1 MLILG
6 IESSC
11 DDTSVA
17 LLDSSDKGHF
27 VLFEKT
33 ASQIEIH
40 KKYGGVVPEIAGRMH
55 AEKIVPLIDAALEG
69 QPKPDAIAVT
79 AGPGLITGLLVGV
92 EAARAL
98 SYAWDIPLIRTNH
111 IEGHV
116 YSVVIASH
124 SEAIPNTGGANN
136 GIAASLKAPRNDIQ
150 FPALCLIVSGGH
162 TELILMKNHGKYKL
176 LGATKDDAA
185 GECFDKVAKL
195 LGLPYPGGPQISKL
209 AETGNQNAINF
220 PRPMLKDENYLFSFA
235 GLKTSALYWLRDN
248 PPLVI
253 PTTKEESLSNFPTH
267 PYPAQAGNTDRDPSL
282 LRLARDDKNRPISTN
297 DFCASFEQAIVD
309 VLVAKTIKAATRYK
323 PKTIILAGGVS
334 ANKKLRETLEYEVKK
349 QYPISN
355 IQYPQLKYCMDNAAM
370 IAVAGYYHALK
381 KDFTSWQK
389 IQADPNWELAK

>member
-17 LLDSSDKGHF
+17 LLDCSKQGHI
-27 VLFEKT
+27 VLSEKT
-33 ASQIEIH
+33 ISQIDIH

-55 AEKIVPLIDAALEG
+55 AEKIVPLIEAVLEE

-92 EAARAL
+92 EAARTL
-98 SYAWDIPLIRTNH
+98 SYALDIPLIRTNH
-111 IEGHV
+111 IEGHI
-116 YSVVIASH
+116 YSVELQEKNS
-124 SEAIPNTGGANN
+124 P
-136 GIAASLKAPRNDIQ
+136 IQ

-176 LGATKDDAA
+176 LGATRDDAA
-185 GECFDKVAKL
+185 GECFDKAAKL

-209 AETGNQNAINF
+209 AETGNTKAIKF
-220 PRPMLKDENYLFSFA
+220 PRPMMTDENYLFSFA

-248 PPLVI
+248 KLDNKI
-253 PTTKEESLSNFPTH
+253 T
-267 PYPAQAGNTDRDPSL
+267 
-282 LRLARDDKNRPISTN
+282 IN

-309 VLVAKTIKAATRYK
+309 VLVSKTLKAAAQYT

-334 ANKKLRETLEYEVKK
+334 ANKKLRQTLDEVVKN
-349 QYPISN
+349 QFPDTNFMI
-355 IQYPQLKYCMDNAAM
+355 PQLKYSMDNAAM

-381 KDFTSWQK
+381 KDFTSWKK
-389 IQADPNWELAK
+389 IQADPNWELAR

>member
-17 LLDSSDKGHF
+17 LLDCSKKGHA

-55 AEKIVPLIDAALEG
+55 AEKIAPLIDAALDG

-98 SYAWDIPLIRTNH
+98 SYALDIPLIRTNH
-111 IEGHV
+111 IEGHI

-124 SEAIPNTGGANN
+124 SEAIPSYVGTNN
-136 GIAASLKAPRNDIQ
+136 EIAASPLAPRNDIA
-150 FPALCLIVSGGH
+150 FPALALIVSGGH

-209 AETGNQNAINF
+209 AETGNSGAIKF
-220 PRPMLKDENYLFSFA
+220 PRPMIDSDDYNFSFA

-248 PPLVI
+248 VVASEAKQSHGI
-253 PTTKEESLSNFPTH
+253 ATAS
-267 PYPAQAGNTDRDPSL
+267 G
-282 LRLARDDKNRPISTN
+282 LAMTLD

-309 VLVAKTIKAATRYK
+309 VLVAKTIKAATEYK

-334 ANKKLRETLEYEVKK
+334 ANKKLRQTLVEQAAIHCPKSKVRSPKSE
-349 QYPISN
+349 
-355 IQYPQLKYCMDNAAM
+355 YCMDNAAM
-370 IAVAGYYHALK
+370 IATAGYYHALK

-389 IQADPNWELAK
+389 IQADPNWELAR

>member
-17 LLDSSDKGHF
+17 LLDISKKGHV

-55 AEKIVPLIDAALEG
+55 AEKIVPLIEAALAPTPSNSPSG
-69 QPKPDAIAVT
+69 RGRQIKPDAIAVT

-92 EAARAL
+92 EAARTLAYAL
-98 SYAWDIPLIRTNH
+98 DIPLIRTNH
-111 IEGHV
+111 IEGHI
-116 YSVVIASH
+116 YSVVIASQ
-124 SEAIPNTGGANN
+124 SEAIPQVGSAHN
-136 GIAASLKAPRNDIQ
+136 GVAASLMAPRNDIQ

-185 GECFDKVAKL
+185 GECFDKAAKL
-195 LGLPYPGGPQISKL
+195 LGLSYPGGPQISKL
-209 AETGNQNAINF
+209 AETGNSSAINF
-220 PRPMLKDENYLFSFA
+220 PRPMLKEENYLFSFA
-235 GLKTSALYWLRDN
+235 GLKTSALYWLRDHKLSAIHVN
-248 PPLVI
+248 QFLLPAGISGRTPEE
-253 PTTKEESLSNFPTH
+253 PT
-267 PYPAQAGNTDRDPSL
+267 
-282 LRLARDDKNRPISTN
+282 IN

-309 VLVAKTIKAATRYK
+309 VLVSKTIKAATEYK

-334 ANKKLRETLEYEVKK
+334 ANKKLRQTLNEAVADKFPEANLM
-349 QYPISN
+349 I
-355 IQYPQLKYCMDNAAM
+355 PQIKYSMDNAAM
-370 IAVAGYYHALK
+370 MAVAGYYHALK
-381 KDFTSWQK
+381 KDFTSWKK
-389 IQADPNWELAK
+389 IEADPNWELAR